1 MNIFAINQLSVRPIN
16 GLPVNSLRKMKLKLA
31 QAAAAVLIVSAVL
44 SVVSVCLA
52 EDCAV
57 EYQLLDKVDGTAAYK
72 LNVVIPQ
79 SLLEYYSA
87 RSRRLSSEK
96 DFAKFVTPYALEP
109 VADSLREL
117 YADDE
122 DFTNGALMIVHQI
135 PYEEVAPAKYPL
147 ETMADNKG
155 DCDLFA
161 FIAAS
166 IMKAGGLTVALLYY
180 EDEEHMNVGV
190 HLSEAPKD
198 ARESVYS
205 VSLDDTEYYVAECT
219 GGNWTYGWRVGEC
232 PNNLKNATVQVVTLE
247 NSEKVSPGQ
256 VSASFAALE
265 PSTIELEVSSLF
277 AFPESTV
284 AFSGQLT
291 PAKQGENVTIYVG
304 AAGSTWQVAGTAVT
318 QSDGRFEYVWAT
330 EAVGAYAVRASW
342 AGDDSY
348 RSSVSLTG
356 NVVVAPFFLVA
367 LIVVVIVVAVIGA
380 VAVFSLRRAE
390 QRAVVLGE
398 TQHST
403 F

>member
-1 MNIFAINQLSVRPIN
+1 LNIFAINQLSARPIN

-44 SVVSVCLA
+44 SVVSFCLA
-52 EDCAV
+52 DDGAV
-57 EYQLLDKVDGTAAYK
+57 KYQLLDELDGTAAYK

-87 RSRRLSSEK
+87 RSHRLTSER
-96 DFAKFVTPYALEP
+96 DFAKFVTPYALKP

-122 DFTNGALMIVHQI
+122 DFANGALMIVHQI
-135 PYEEVAPAKYPL
+135 PYEEVVPAKYPL

-180 EDEEHMNVGV
+180 KDEEHMNVGV

-198 ARESVYS
+198 ARENVYS
-205 VSLDDTEYYVAECT
+205 VSLDNTAYYVAECT
-219 GGNWTYGWRVGEC
+219 GGNWTCGWRVGEC
-232 PNNLKNATVQVVTLE
+232 PSNLNNATVQVVTLE
-247 NSEKVSPGQ
+247 NSEAVSPGQ

-265 PSTIELEVSSLF
+265 PSTIELKVSSPI
-277 AFPESTV
+277 AFPESML

-291 PAKQGENVTIYVG
+291 PAKQCKNVTIYVG
-304 AAGSTWQVAGTAVT
+304 ATGSTWQVAGTAVT
-318 QSDGRFEYVWAT
+318 QSDGRFEYAWMS
-330 EAVGAYAVRASW
+330 EAVGVYAVRASW

-348 RSSVSLTG
+348 RSSVSLTSS
-356 NVVVAPFFLVA
+356 VVVVPFFLVA
-367 LIVVVIVVAVIGA
+367 LLALAVAVAVIGA
-380 VAVFSLRRAE
+380 VAVFSLKRAR
-390 QRAVVLGE
+390 QKAVMLGE
-398 TQHST
+398 TQPST

>member
-1 MNIFAINQLSVRPIN
+1 LSTTPIN
-16 GLPVNSLRKMKLKLA
+16 GLPVNSLRKMKLKFA

-52 EDCAV
+52 DDDAV
-57 EYQLLDKVDGTAAYK
+57 EYQLLDELDGTAAYK

-79 SLLEYYSA
+79 SLLDYYSA
-87 RSRRLSSEK
+87 RNHRLSSEK
-96 DFAKFVTPYALEP
+96 DFAKFVTPYALKP

-117 YADDE
+117 YAGDE
-122 DFTNGALMIVHQI
+122 DFANGVLMIVHQI
-135 PYEEVAPAKYPL
+135 PYEEVVPAKYPL

-161 FIAAS
+161 FTAAS

-180 EDEEHMNVGV
+180 KDEEHMNVGV

-198 ARESVYS
+198 ARETVYS
-205 VSLDDTEYYVAECT
+205 VSFDDTAYYVAECT
-219 GGNWTYGWRVGEC
+219 GGNWTYGWRIGEC

-247 NSEKVSPGQ
+247 NSEAVSPGQ

-265 PSTIELEVSSLF
+265 PSTIELAVSSPI

-284 AFSGQLT
+284 AFSGQIT

-318 QSDGRFEYVWAT
+318 QSDGRFDYAWTT
-330 EAVGAYAVRASW
+330 ETAGMYAVRASW
-342 AGDDSY
+342 AGDNSY

-356 NVVVAPFFLVA
+356 NVVVMPFFLVA
-367 LIVVVIVVAVIGA
+367 LIVVAVVMAVVGA
-380 VAVFSLRRAE
+380 VAVFSLKRAKQKAMMLE
-390 QRAVVLGE
+390 EPVV
-398 TQHST
+398 
-403 F
+403 